1 MSLRSL
7 RRLLPNRPAAVIDD
21 GLCAELRDAPDDSEP
36 VTPAGCAE
44 CLAQGS
50 SWVHLRLCL
59 TCGHVGCCD
68 SGDYKHARQHAG
80 ASGHPVMR
88 SFEPGEAWRWC
99 YLHELLG

>member
-7 RRLLPNRPAAVIDD
+7 RRLLPTRPAAVIDD
-21 GLCAELRDAPDDSEP
+21 GLCAELRDAPDDAEP
-36 VTPAGCAE
+36 ATPAGCAE
-44 CLAQGS
+44 CLVQGS

-88 SFEPGEAWRWC
+88 SFEPGQTWRWC